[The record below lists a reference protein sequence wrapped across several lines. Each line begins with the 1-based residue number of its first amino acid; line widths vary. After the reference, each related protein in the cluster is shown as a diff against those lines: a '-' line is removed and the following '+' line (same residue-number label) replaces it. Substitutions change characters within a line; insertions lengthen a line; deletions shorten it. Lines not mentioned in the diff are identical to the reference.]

1 MSKIDSLSFFPVTY
15 NGMDDRRL
23 RTQLKFVDIVGSGL
37 PTDTQ
42 ATAFDFFI
50 KASFI

>member
-1 MSKIDSLSFFPVTY
+1 MSKVDSLRFFPVTE
-15 NGMDDRRL
+15 NGLDDRRL
-23 RTQLKFVDIVGSGL
+23 RTQLKMVDIVGSAL
-37 PTDTQ
+37 PTDSQ